1 MKISGFTFLIVM
13 TMMLL
18 FSCVSAQSSDP
29 TGSFG
34 FIGTVVY
41 QDLEGGFFGIVTDTG
56 EKLLPTNLPGQYEVD
71 GLRISGTAIVQTDM
85 VSMNMWGTLVSVENV
100 SPLNGGGTDEQAW
113 YPDAS
118 TEQKVQDDQ
127 IFRILGRV
135 AADLQMRLDIIDGQ
149 LADVAANMS
158 GKEYSKENQTILL
171 SSLVENTA
179 GNLTGVYE
187 SSILDKS
194 GRIIAVYPDAYTPSI
209 GSDLSKQPHIA
220 RVLSYPA
227 PGMSTYLKTIEG
239 KDAVIIT
246 YPVLSKQKTVTSYVS
261 SLVSPSTLVS
271 PDTMEELK
279 KSGYSL
285 MVEQPEGT
293 ILSESESDQ
302 VGRSTWSDPEFNASP
317 SLLKT
322 AVHLQN
328 ARAGYDTYSGHNNQE
343 VQVAWTTVTLHG
355 VPWRVAVMYP

>member
-1 MKISGFTFLIVM
+1 MKLSGFAFLSVL
-13 TMMLL
+13 TMMLF
-18 FSCVSAQSSDP
+18 FSCVSAQSSDT
-29 TGSFG
+29 TGSFE
-34 FIGTVVY
+34 FTGTVVH
-41 QDLEGGFFGIVTDTG
+41 QDLEGGFFGIITDTG
-56 EKLLPTNLPGQYEVD
+56 DTLLPTNLPGQYEVD
-71 GLRISGTAIVQTDM
+71 GLRISGTATPQTDM
-85 VSMNMWGTLVSVENV
+85 VSANMWGTLVSVEDV
-100 SPLNGGGTDEQAW
+100 SPLNGGGKDELAW
-113 YPDAS
+113 YQAVS
-118 TEQKVQDDQ
+118 TEKTAPDDQ
-127 IFRILGRV
+127 IFRVLGRV
-135 AADLQMRLDIIDGQ
+135 AADLQKRLDTIDGQ

-171 SSLVENTA
+171 SSLVESTA
-179 GNLTGVYE
+179 GNQTGVYE

-194 GRIIAVYPDAYTPSI
+194 GHIIAVYPDAYMPSI
-209 GSDLSKQPHIA
+209 GTDLSRQPHIA

-246 YPVLSKQKTVTSYVS
+246 YPVLSKQKAVTSYVS
-261 SLVSPSTLVS
+261 SLVSPSVLIS
-271 PDTMEELK
+271 PDTMEYLK
-279 KSGYSL
+279 ESGYSL

-302 VGRSTWSDPEFNASP
+302 VGRSAWNDPEFNASP

-328 ARAGYDTYSGHNNQE
+328 ARAGYDTYSGLKNQE

-355 VPWRVAVMYP
+355 IPWRVAVMNP